1 MDRTPDEKQI
11 EQVAAQA
18 RQLEPMWASYKEA
31 CPAPEPSANF
41 MPALWA
47 RIEAHRAARISA
59 FRRWTQI
66 WVTAAVALALLMTAT
81 MRPKAAPNTD
91 RDAFYSG
98 TYVDVLVADHATNYA
113 QVLPVGDFQ

>member
-11 EQVAAQA
+11 AQVAEEA
-18 RQLEPMWASYKEA
+18 RELEPMWASYREA
-31 CPAPEPSANF
+31 CPDPEPSANF

-47 RIEAHRAARISA
+47 RIETHRAARISA

-66 WVTAAVALALLMTAT
+66 WVTAAVALALLLMAIRPAT
-81 MRPKAAPNTD
+81 TPNPD